1 MTVSLLDEVGARWR
15 LTVHRRDFSP
25 SGYAP
30 ARTTGIAEISD
41 ARSRRLELG
50 WNAPGKLTFTV
61 DGRSASA
68 GYIQEL
74 TTEMMAWRLDPD
86 TGAEALMFR
95 GVVAQSEDTLSEQS
109 HVVNFTAHDYLA
121 VINRRYL
128 TGASDLVYTQRDQDD
143 VVADLLARAMVVA
156 TASGPGGAGAPV
168 SFDPG
173 SRLPVALR
181 LVNPDGSVRAAKSG
195 QLRDRTYTGGSAIGG
210 LITDLAAVIN
220 GYDVDISPAAN
231 TDGHDWLR
239 VWYPSRGVAR
249 NDLALV
255 YGATVSSLTRSVNP
269 ADGGY
274 ANYIRVVGDNGGT
287 EGAPQLIAEAWNAD
301 ANNVGAVPV
310 GLWMGVDSQSD
321 VKLRPTLQQKADGDL
336 ATQGLLVPSYTV
348 ALRAG
353 WYRPGR
359 PALGDTVPLVVKS
372 PPRLDVSATVRVLG
386 LNFAIGD
393 DGQEDVEVTVG
404 RPAVDLT
411 ALFRKTRR
419 DVDAL
424 ARR

>member
-1 MTVSLLDEVGARWR
+1 MTATSLDEAGARWR
-15 LTVHRRDFSP
+15 FTVHRRDFSP

-30 ARTTGIAEISD
+30 ARTTGIAQISD
-41 ARSRRLELG
+41 ARSRRLELA
-50 WNAPGKLTFTV
+50 WNAPAKLTFTL
-61 DGRSASA
+61 DGQSPSA
-68 GYIQEL
+68 GYIREL
-74 TTEMMAWRLDPD
+74 STEMMAWRTGDD
-86 TGAEALMFR
+86 GAERLMFR
-95 GVVAQSEDTLSEQS
+95 GVVAQSEDTLGDS

-128 TGASDLVYTQRDQDD
+128 TAAADLVYTQRDQDD
-143 VVADLLARAMVVA
+143 IVLDLLYKASQVW
-156 TASGPGGAGAPV
+156 TAAGAGGAGAPV

-173 SRLPVALR
+173 SRLPVALQ
-181 LVNPDGSVRAAKSG
+181 LVNPDGTARAAKSG

-210 LITDLAAVIN
+210 LITDLAAVIG
-220 GYDVDISPAAN
+220 GYDVDVLPAAN

-239 VWYPSRGVAR
+239 VWYPARGQAR
-249 NDLALV
+249 SDLALV
-255 YGATVSSLTRSVNP
+255 YGATVSALTRSVNP

-274 ANYIRVVGDNGGT
+274 SNYIRVIGDNGGV

-301 ANNVGAVPV
+301 ANNVGAAPV

-321 VKLRPTLQQKADGDL
+321 VKLQPTLQQKADGDL
-336 ATQGLLVPSYTV
+336 ATQGLLVPSYTLT
-348 ALRAG
+348 LRPG

-359 PALGDTVPLVVKS
+359 PALGDTCPLVVKS
-372 PPRLDVSATVRVLG
+372 PPRLDVSTTVRVVS

-393 DGQEDVEVTVG
+393 DGQEDVEITVG
-404 RPAVDLT
+404 RPAVDLS